1 MIFLVMVCNL
11 LYLQLNWI
19 LPITFFS
26 FEQLYSSTFANGSH
40 KNPHFHCQLRH
51 LAHSSFYSFKPCH
64 VHNGLTKDEM
74 QTLKA
79 LANDKTIKVL
89 RPDKGSGVV
98 IIDKSDY
105 DTKLLDILGD
115 STKFEKLATHTNKLR
130 LILKLETKL
139 TRLLGN
145 LKRLQVITR
154 DLYDKLRPTGS
165 YLGRLYGL
173 PKTHKAGLPLRPIL
187 SALKT
192 FNYNAAKY
200 LVKMLNPLTTNEYTV
215 KDSFTF
221 VNELKNL
228 NVDKNM
234 TMASFDVTSL
244 FTNIPLT
251 ETSDIISENCFPTD
265 DATFHNFSKKQFF
278 NFFNIATKDCYFTF
292 NDTIYRQL
300 DGVAMGSP
308 LGPTLANIFMC
319 HNEKHWLANCPIHFK
334 PIIYRRYV
342 DDTFLI
348 FRRPQDADLFL
359 DYLNSQHPNIKFTA
373 DKEKNKELHFLDIN
387 ITRLDNTFKTNTY
400 RKPTY
405 TGLYTLFTSFIPH
418 NIKTHIF
425 TNLLFRAFTFC
436 STYPA
441 FHTEAAKLIQT
452 FTKDG
457 YPRHLLDNLLNNFLT
472 KQQNRQRTLTTT
484 TANTD
489 DSQRPCYIS
498 LLFTGKHS
506 IHIRNRLRNLYRKY
520 HQNISLRIIFK
531 TPRRISSFFPN
542 KDFLSPMHRSSLV
555 YKYKCGS
562 CNAT

>member
-1 MIFLVMVCNL
+1 MISALIYLFISALRFPQNTSIKVILQRRYGSDTLSCFRRYEKLAYRKSKLEQDIQFIKCCIDNNL
-11 LYLQLNWI
+11 APSFVTFKTSNNHLRNSRGYKNCQKTLLRSELRHKHRDLKSTCGTLQSTKDELRDFTSWIDYTYLSTFIYKHIQNFQRKTKDIHLKKLKKLGLKDRVIPENVIFNFSSRQLSKTENDI
-19 LPITFFS
+19 LSHGLQFALPPTKLDFADHFFS

-40 KNPHFHCQLRH
+40 KNPHFHRQLRH

-154 DLYDKLRPTGS
+154 DLYDKLRPIGS
-165 YLGRLYGL
+165 YLGRMYGL
-173 PKTHKAGLPLRPIL
+173 PKTHKAGLPLRPML

-251 ETSDIISENCFPTD
+251 ETSDIISENCFRTD
-265 DATFHNFSKKQFF
+265 ELP
-278 NFFNIATKDCYFTF
+278 FT
-292 NDTIYRQL
+292 IL
-300 DGVAMGSP
+300 
-308 LGPTLANIFMC
+308 
-319 HNEKHWLANCPIHFK
+319 
-334 PIIYRRYV
+334 
-342 DDTFLI
+342 
-348 FRRPQDADLFL
+348 
-359 DYLNSQHPNIKFTA
+359 
-373 DKEKNKELHFLDIN
+373 
-387 ITRLDNTFKTNTY
+387 
-400 RKPTY
+400 
-405 TGLYTLFTSFIPH
+405 
-418 NIKTHIF
+418 
-425 TNLLFRAFTFC
+425 
-436 STYPA
+436 
-441 FHTEAAKLIQT
+441 
-452 FTKDG
+452 
-457 YPRHLLDNLLNNFLT
+457 PRNNF
-472 KQQNRQRTLTTT
+472 
-484 TANTD
+484 
-489 DSQRPCYIS
+489 
-498 LLFTGKHS
+498 
-506 IHIRNRLRNLYRKY
+506 
-520 HQNISLRIIFK
+520 
-531 TPRRISSFFPN
+531 
-542 KDFLSPMHRSSLV
+542 
-555 YKYKCGS
+555 
-562 CNAT
+562 